1 MMTEEQKILHERL
14 RTEQTKR
21 WHNQEMIDYCVN
33 DCEYVV
39 PLENGGILEIN
50 KPRIETRFCFGYGYC
65 GMSTEEEEKNASD
78 AARDAK
84 EHSDYFLSENLDRS
98 NIDRDLKLL
107 KEGRLEAYETPRVA
121 VMKKDPNSNI
131 WYYFFKSEY
140 DISHDDDAKDI
151 VHLTDKDK
159 FELQRG
165 LETVRNSFLKRLNT
179 YLKKYGTSKLR
190 TWTYLSD

>member
-1 MMTEEQKILHERL
+1 MMTEEQKILHERRRDERKGSSL
-14 RTEQTKR
+14 P
-21 WHNQEMIDYCVN
+21 DYYVN
-33 DCEYVV
+33 GCEYVV
-39 PLENGGILEIN
+39 PLENGGILEIQ
-50 KPRIETRFCFGYGYC
+50 KPRIQTRFCFGYGFC
-65 GMSTEEEEKNASD
+65 GQSTAEEEQAASD
-78 AARDAK
+78 AAVNAQRY
-84 EHSDYFLSENLDRS
+84 SDYFLKENLNRS

-107 KEGRLEAYETPRVA
+107 KEGRLETYETPRSA
-121 VMKKDPNSNI
+121 VMKKDPDCNV
-131 WYYFFKSEY
+131 WCYFFKSEY

-190 TWTYLSD
+190 TWP